1 MLTSQLETWGQEL
14 SSIKHFR
21 IGNLKF
27 EKRKYVLEEKMRFS
41 PIITEVETYR
51 HLNLKARLS
60 IFFVTWLQ

>member
-27 EKRKYVLEEKMRFS
+27 EKRIYVLEEKMRFS

-60 IFFVTWLQ
+60 IFL

>member
-27 EKRKYVLEEKMRFS
+27 EKKEIYIGGKD
-41 PIITEVETYR
+41 EV
-51 HLNLKARLS
+51 
-60 IFFVTWLQ
+60 